1 MHDHMKT
8 ITLTDDAYLRLVE
21 WKTGPTDSFSR
32 VVLRI
37 VPKRAT
43 FGQLLEDVQQLP
55 SLSAKQARVMEEAA
69 QWGRDRQHIR
79 DPWTTGSTTAF

>member
-8 ITLTDDAYLRLVE
+8 ITLTDDAYRRLIE

-37 VPKRAT
+37 VPKKGT
-43 FGQLLEDVQQLP
+43 FGQLLEDVQKLP
-55 SLSAKQARVMEEAA
+55 SLSSQQARVMEETAR
-69 QWGRDRQHIR
+69 WGRDRQHNR
-79 DPWTTGSTTAF
+79 DPWTT